1 MIITITP
8 NPSIDVSYY
17 MEEFQLDAVNRCYDY
32 NKTAGGKGLNVSKV
46 LKIIGGDLLATGFAG
61 GKSGEFIEEG
71 LKERN
76 IKSRFIKIAGET
88 RTSLAI
94 QHEDTS
100 TEIRE
105 AGPTISTEEEQEF
118 LDLLKDLAEKADTF
132 CISGSLPLGLDYSF
146 MEKVLD
152 ITKDKKL
159 IVDTSGENLRK
170 IVFESAIKPYAVK
183 PNLDEIMELTGLEKE
198 ELKIEEILKG
208 DVFKDIPLVMV
219 SLGKEGAVAKY
230 KDSLYRMT
238 VPVIEAVNSVGSG
251 DSTIAGLAYGISHQ
265 LEIKETFKLAMS
277 LGVLN
282 ALEKEIGYINI
293 NHLEDMKEKIKVEE
307 II

>member
-46 LKIIGGDLLATGFAG
+46 LKIIGGDLLATGFVG

-94 QHEDTS
+94 QHKDTS

-146 MEKVLD
+146 IEKVLN

-170 IVFESAIKPYAVK
+170 IVFESTIKPYAVK
-183 PNLDEIMELTGLEKE
+183 PNLDEIMELTGLKKE

-251 DSTIAGLAYGISHQ
+251 DSTIAGLAYGISRQ

-293 NHLEDMKEKIKVEE
+293 NHLEAMKEKIKVEE

>member
-17 MEEFQLDAVNRCYDY
+17 MDAFQLDAVNRCYDY

-46 LKIIGGDLLATGFAG
+46 LKIIGEDLLAIGFVG
-61 GKSGEFIEEG
+61 GKSGEFIEDG
-71 LKERN
+71 LKERY
-76 IKSRFIKIAGET
+76 IRSDFTKISGET

-94 QHEDTS
+94 QYKDSS

-105 AGPTISTEEEQEF
+105 AGPTISEREEKEF
-118 LDLLKDLAEKADTF
+118 LDHLKELSQEADTL
-132 CISGSLPLGLDYSF
+132 CISGSLPLGLDFTF
-146 MEKVLD
+146 MEKVLE

-170 IVFESAIKPYAVK
+170 IVFESKIKPFAIK
-183 PNLDEIMELTGLEKE
+183 PNLDEIMELTGCKEEELNIEKILKE
-198 ELKIEEILKG
+198 ELFQEIP
-208 DVFKDIPLVMV
+208 FVMV
-219 SLGKEGAVAKY
+219 SLGKEGAVVKY
-230 KDSLYRMT
+230 KDSLYRCS

-251 DSTIAGLAYGISHQ
+251 DSTIAGIAYGIEHK
-265 LEIKETFKLAMS
+265 LDIKETLKLAMS

-282 ALEKEIGYINI
+282 AIEKEIGYINI
-293 NHLEDMKEKIKVEE
+293 NHLESMREQIKVEE

>member
-76 IKSRFIKIAGET
+76 IKSCFIKIAGET

-170 IVFESAIKPYAVK
+170 IVFESTIKPYAVK
-183 PNLDEIMELTGLEKE
+183 PNLDEIMELTGLKKE

-251 DSTIAGLAYGISHQ
+251 DSTIAGLAYGISRQ

-293 NHLEDMKEKIKVEE
+293 NHLEAMKEKIKVEE

>member
-46 LKIIGGDLLATGFAG
+46 LKIIGEDLLATGFAG

-146 MEKVLD
+146 IEKVLN

-170 IVFESAIKPYAVK
+170 IVFESAIKPYAIK

-208 DVFKDIPLVMV
+208 DLFKDIPLVMV

-238 VPVIEAVNSVGSG
+238 VPVIKAVNSVGSG

>member
-183 PNLDEIMELTGLEKE
+183 PNLDEIMELTGLKKE

>member
-46 LKIIGGDLLATGFAG
+46 LKIIGEDLLATGFAG

-105 AGPTISTEEEQEF
+105 AGPTISAEEEQEF

-159 IVDTSGENLRK
+159 IVDTSGENLHK
-170 IVFESAIKPYAVK
+170 IVFESTIKPYAVK
-183 PNLDEIMELTGLEKE
+183 PNLDEIMELTGLKKE

-265 LEIKETFKLAMS
+265 LEIKETLKLAMS
-277 LGVLN
+277 FGVLN

>member
-46 LKIIGGDLLATGFAG
+46 LKIIGGDLLATGFVG

-170 IVFESAIKPYAVK
+170 IVFESTIKPYAVK
-183 PNLDEIMELTGLEKE
+183 PNLDEIMELTGLKKE

-251 DSTIAGLAYGISHQ
+251 DSTIAGLAYGISCQ

-293 NHLEDMKEKIKVEE
+293 NHLEAMKEKIKVEE

>member
-170 IVFESAIKPYAVK
+170 IVFESTIKPYAVK
-183 PNLDEIMELTGLEKE
+183 PNLDEIMELTGLKKE

-251 DSTIAGLAYGISHQ
+251 DSTIAGLAYGISRQ

-293 NHLEDMKEKIKVEE
+293 NHLEAMKEKIKVEE

>member
-46 LKIIGGDLLATGFAG
+46 LKIIGEDLLATGFAG

-159 IVDTSGENLRK
+159 IVDTSGENLHK
-170 IVFESAIKPYAVK
+170 IVFESTIKPYAVK
-183 PNLDEIMELTGLEKE
+183 PNLDEIMELTGLKKE

-208 DVFKDIPLVMV
+208 DLFKDIPLVMV

>member
-46 LKIIGGDLLATGFAG
+46 LKIIGEDLLATGFAG

-170 IVFESAIKPYAVK
+170 IVFESTIKPYAVK

-208 DVFKDIPLVMV
+208 DLFKDIPLVMV